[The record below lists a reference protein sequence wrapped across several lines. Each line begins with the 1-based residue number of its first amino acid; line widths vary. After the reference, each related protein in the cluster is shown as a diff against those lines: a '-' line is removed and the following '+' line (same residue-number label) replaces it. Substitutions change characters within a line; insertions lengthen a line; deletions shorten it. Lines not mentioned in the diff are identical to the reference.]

1 MNRVL
6 GAGLMV
12 VLLLATL
19 GEGGGAPASLLAW
32 HAGLVGLLL
41 VALGPGRRGSA
52 GQLPVAVTIP
62 FGLFLFA
69 FALGAI
75 RAPYGYGALTRVLE
89 IAAFAAVVWI
99 ASRCGPG
106 VSGWVALPLLA
117 GAALQAGLVLDQR
130 FIERVAR
137 PAGTFLNP
145 NHLGAWLVAVLLLA
159 VVGILA
165 TAQRYGAVLRALLA
179 VPAVVGLMVMGSRG
193 ALLGLMAGAAWL
205 SWVTWT
211 NLGRKS
217 RTLIVSGL
225 SVVTAVTAVG
235 VALRAHGFDPF
246 RYQRVAIWKAALA
259 PALDRPWTGVGPGQ
273 WDAAVNNLT
282 FPLEDGPLRFERLVD
297 STHSDLIRLPAE
309 FGWPAAIAAVLGIA
323 LLVRE
328 IRRRRRDGQLEGASQ
343 GAVAALIALGTQALV
358 ENLSSRP
365 AVYLL
370 AGALVGGLLSSKAE
384 RVRVGLAWRLCA
396 VPLLL
401 LGFVAA
407 DVAPF
412 LAWSVQRSL
421 PPGDATG
428 SGSEV
433 VLPKLLNP
441 LHPEGWMWLAE
452 QHSTSRNYPAAR
464 EHAEHAVRLQPA
476 DARYRLRHARIEGRW
491 FKDVFGDE
499 ASRDRTVAHYHA
511 AQELARHDAGIAI
524 EEGAFRLSA
533 ADPLGARRAAERA
546 LAIEPN
552 SVPAKLLLAEAV
564 LAGGA
569 PDAPEHAAR
578 LLDEAVATAELW
590 AEHPKETDY
599 ARFHLDLDA
608 DLAAAARDRIEVTAA
623 TTAPD

>member
-1 MNRVL
+1 MSSRVERVPASAL
-6 GAGLMV
+6 AG

-19 GEGGGAPASLLAW
+19 GEGGADPRVMLAVLGA
-32 HAGLVGLLL
+32 LVGLAVCMWL
-41 VALGPGRRGSA
+41 GRRDWGISSRSSA
-52 GQLPVAVTIP
+52 PIGAWV
-62 FGLFLFA
+62 LFLW
-69 FALGAI
+69 LVVSGAVV
-75 RAPYGYGALTRVLE
+75 APYGYAALTQILE
-89 IAAFAAVVWI
+89 IATFAAVVWI

-117 GAALQAGLVLDQR
+117 GAALQAGLVLGQR
-130 FIERVAR
+130 FIEGVAR

-159 VVGILA
+159 VAGTLA
-165 TAQRYGAVLRALLA
+165 AAERHGAVLRALLA

-328 IRRRRRDGQLEGASQ
+328 IRRRRRDGQLDGASQ
-343 GAVAALIALGTQALV
+343 GAVAALVALGTQALV
-358 ENLSSRP
+358 ENLSVRP

-370 AGALVGGLLSSKAE
+370 AGALVGGLL
-384 RVRVGLAWRLCA
+384 
-396 VPLLL
+396 
-401 LGFVAA
+401 
-407 DVAPF
+407 
-412 LAWSVQRSL
+412 
-421 PPGDATG
+421 
-428 SGSEV
+428 
-433 VLPKLLNP
+433 
-441 LHPEGWMWLAE
+441 
-452 QHSTSRNYPAAR
+452 
-464 EHAEHAVRLQPA
+464 
-476 DARYRLRHARIEGRW
+476 
-491 FKDVFGDE
+491 
-499 ASRDRTVAHYHA
+499 
-511 AQELARHDAGIAI
+511 
-524 EEGAFRLSA
+524 
-533 ADPLGARRAAERA
+533 
-546 LAIEPN
+546 
-552 SVPAKLLLAEAV
+552 
-564 LAGGA
+564 
-569 PDAPEHAAR
+569 
-578 LLDEAVATAELW
+578 
-590 AEHPKETDY
+590 
-599 ARFHLDLDA
+599 
-608 DLAAAARDRIEVTAA
+608 
-623 TTAPD
+623 